1 MPHQVAISLAFLRAA
16 LQPKA
21 MYTARGRS
29 NDLFLQKT
37 THLCKGTQHVMK
49 FCIQTCLIKFG
60 RRYHLDPALNETIE
74 IRVPCC
80 LLEFA
85 NSCQKSLLDFSR
97 HLSKTTANHRA
108 IGQII
113 ELALHLL
120 DANFA
125 IDID

>member
-21 MYTARGRS
+21 MLQLAVAQMICV
-29 NDLFLQKT
+29 LQKT

-49 FCIQTCLIKFG
+49 FCMQTCLIKFG

-97 HLSKTTANHRA
+97 HLS
-108 IGQII
+108 
-113 ELALHLL
+113 
-120 DANFA
+120 
-125 IDID
+125 